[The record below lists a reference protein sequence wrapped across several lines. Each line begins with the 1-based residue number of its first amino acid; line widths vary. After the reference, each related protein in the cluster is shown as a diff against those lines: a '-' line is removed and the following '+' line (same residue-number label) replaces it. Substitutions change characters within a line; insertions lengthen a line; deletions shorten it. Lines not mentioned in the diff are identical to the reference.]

1 MANAPGLRFTDGTTT
16 VTVSDGTTGWLVKYE
31 AKNKRA
37 SDPEVTEQATTLLI
51 GGISAVRTTVES
63 LNKLFQQAHIY
74 QAEKTGACVYVE
86 RLTEASGAWY
96 RSELVEAL
104 PVLEASGMDWGL
116 VQGKFEVNLIFTRK
130 NWWEGDTLTEL
141 AISSPAKPTAAT
153 GETPVY
159 FPRLVRYP
167 GGSQISFDSA
177 TKRINDSA
185 NLLDEFQDGMTI
197 TVEGST
203 SNDGTYT
210 IATGG
215 GAHAGYITVN
225 ESLVTESAGTATIW
239 GPECNYVEIGSTA
252 MQGDLPARAKIV
264 VKSYANATRN
274 AKMDELFIGQN
285 FSNSAWVTLLEAEER
300 DSGGTITYNSAHSK
314 GAYTAH
320 SVGAGVTSSLL
331 EWVLDNADMVAAGGR
346 WFRPLVRFKA
356 FADVYYRLYFER
368 TAVEWVGPWQKLDGR
383 SVTANIICPMSPIR
397 IPNRPDEA
405 SVSGSFVRLG
415 LEAKNTSGTT
425 ATIEIDYLL
434 LLPTDGYREIYHEGG
449 YVSSGD
455 TITDD
460 GFIRMAYES
469 SNVDLVTSGKQL
481 MIYPG
486 RTQKIHFDY
495 IDHTSTTQQ
504 LPGEK
509 AKVRVYYRPRYLTLN

>member
-37 SDPEVTEQATTLLI
+37 SDPEVTEQATALLI

-63 LNKLFQQAHIY
+63 LNKLFQQAEIY
-74 QAEKTGACVYVE
+74 RQSKSGPCVYVE
-86 RLTEASGAWY
+86 RLTESAGSWW
-96 RSELVEAL
+96 RSELVDAL
-104 PVLEASGMDWGL
+104 PVPEPSAMDWGI
-116 VQGKFEVNLIFTRK
+116 VQGKIEISLIFTRK

-159 FPRLVRYP
+159 FPRLVRYAS
-167 GGSQISFDSA
+167 GSQISFDSA
-177 TKRINDSA
+177 TKKISDTLS
-185 NLLDEFQDGMTI
+185 LLVEFQDGMTI

-225 ESLVTESAGTATIW
+225 ESLTTESAGSAKIW
-239 GPECNYVEIGSTA
+239 GPECNYIEIGSTA
-252 MQGDLPARAKIV
+252 MQGDLPGRAKITI
-264 VKSYANATRN
+264 KNNAGSTRN
-274 AKMDELFIGQN
+274 AEMDELFIGHN
-285 FSNSAWVTLLEAEER
+285 FTNSAWATVLEAEER
-300 DSGGTITYNSAHSK
+300 DSGGTITYDSTHSK

-331 EWVLDNADMVAAGGR
+331 EWILDNADLVAASGR

-356 FADVYYRLYFER
+356 FADVYYRFYFER
-368 TAVEWVGPWQKLDGR
+368 LTTEWTGPWQKLDGR

-405 SVSGSFVRLG
+405 SVSGIYLRLG
-415 LEAKNTSGTT
+415 LEAKNTGGST

-434 LLPTDGYREIYHEGG
+434 LLPTDGYRELYHEGG
-449 YVSSGD
+449 NVSSGD

-460 GFIRMAYES
+460 GFIGLAYEG
-469 SNVDLVTSGKQL
+469 SNVDILTSGKQL

-486 RTQKIHFDY
+486 KAQKIHFDY
-495 IDHTSTTQQ
+495 IDHTTTTQQ

-509 AKVRVYYRPRYLTLN
+509 AQVRVYYRPRKLTLT